1 MDMESAEDRD
11 AARQGRPAALVMAL
25 VLAAGLMS
33 SLVAIFSDKGEA
45 LIAGASVEALL
56 DGEATTKLARLLNE
70 DLIGGHELA
79 TAARALDW
87 LALSDLGPQ
96 VRRGCGNWLFLRE
109 ELDIHRDGASASS
122 RRVAMAVGVQR
133 LLAARGIHL
142 VVAIT
147 PDKSRIKADAL
158 CRVVR
163 PDSLA
168 GRFDAF
174 AAGLSAAGIDTV
186 DLRAT
191 LSAAAEGGYYRT
203 DTHWSEAGARAAAE
217 AIARHLETEGKAP
230 ARGADV
236 PIVAGEV
243 KERVGDLIRL
253 AGLDGVSPPL
263 RPEGDIVAT
272 STITLPAIVADDLF
286 GDMAGPPVAVIG
298 SSYAR
303 TANFIGFLAAALA
316 VPVADMAREGAGFA
330 GAAVPYFADGAFT
343 ATPPQV
349 VVWEIPERILDA
361 PLTEQERAWETRL
374 AGGGL

>member
-1 MDMESAEDRD
+1 METAEDRE
-11 AARQGRPAALVMAL
+11 AARLGRPAALVMGL
-25 VLAAGLMS
+25 VLFVGLMS
-33 SLVAIFSDKGEA
+33 SVAASLSDKGQA
-45 LIAGASVEALL
+45 LIAETGVSSLL
-56 DGEATTKLARLLNE
+56 DGEATGKLARLLNE
-70 DLIGGHELA
+70 DLVGGHELA

-87 LALSDLGPQ
+87 VVLGDLGPQ
-96 VRRGCGNWLFLRE
+96 VRRGCANWLFLRE
-109 ELDIHRDGASASS
+109 ELDVHPDGAAASA
-122 RRVAMAVGVQR
+122 RRLAMAAGVQR

-163 PDSLA
+163 PESLA

-174 AAGLSAAGIDTV
+174 AAGLSASGIDTV
-186 DLRAT
+186 DLRA
-191 LSAAAEGGYYRT
+191 AIAGAAEGGYFRT
-203 DTHWSEAGARAAAE
+203 DTHWSEAGARAAAD
-217 AIARHLETEGKAP
+217 AIARHLGAEGKAP

-236 PIVAGEV
+236 PIAVGEV
-243 KERVGDLIRL
+243 AERVGDLIRL
-253 AGLDGVSPPL
+253 AGLDGAPLPL
-263 RPEGDIVAT
+263 RPAGDRVAT
-272 STITLPAIVADDLF
+272 STIALPAIVADDLF

-316 VPVADMAREGAGFA
+316 VPVADMARDGAGFA

-361 PLTEQERAWETRL
+361 PLTEQERAWEARL
-374 AGGGL
+374 AGGAL